1 MQNIKLSFGETAFMK
16 SVLSEAGRVRSGTL
30 VTYDHTEG
38 RAVAGLAKKGLV
50 IKLDGQVQV
59 TESGA
64 EWLAVVEP
72 DQCELRQGTG
82 RVDKPLCGAL
92 PGQADA
98 KGIRGC
104 EENQ

>member
-1 MQNIKLSFGETAFMK
+1 MKNLKLSFGETAFMK
-16 SVLSEAGRVRSGTL
+16 SVLSEAGRVRAGTL

-50 IKLDGQVQV
+50 VKLDGQVQV

-64 EWLAVVEP
+64 AWLAEVEP
-72 DQCELRQGTG
+72 DPRELRHGTG
-82 RVDKPLCGAL
+82 RMDEPLGGAL
-92 PGQADA
+92 PGHADA
-98 KGIRGC
+98 TDINGC